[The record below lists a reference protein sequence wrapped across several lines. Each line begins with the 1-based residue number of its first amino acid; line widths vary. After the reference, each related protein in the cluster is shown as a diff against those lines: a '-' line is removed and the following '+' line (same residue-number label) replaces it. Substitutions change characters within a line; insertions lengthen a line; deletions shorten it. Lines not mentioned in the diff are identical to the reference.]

1 MTALGKD
8 TENLPNAGGVRGRS
22 EPKRAADLPS
32 GPGNILPLPRGGGGK
47 SLPWTKPVIRMLD
60 VSATRAGAV
69 PYNLENAYE
78 QILS

>member
-32 GPGNILPLPRGGGGK
+32 GPGNILPLPPGRRGEL
-47 SLPWTKPVIRMLD
+47 LPWTKPVIRTLD
-60 VSATRAGAV
+60 VSSTRGGSFQANYET
-69 PYNLENAYE
+69 PYDRP
-78 QILS
+78 LS